1 MTTSGKKGVRTIVYT
16 VTYADGVETGRVE
29 KSNTITTPAVDEV
42 VEVGTKK
49 ATAPVVTT
57 ENVTETQ
64 VIYHGTITLSN
75 PDLPKGNKTD
85 QDCWC

>member
-16 VTYADGVETGRVE
+16 VTHADGAETGRVE
-29 KSNTITTPAVDEV
+29 KLNTITTPAVDEV

-64 VIYHGTITLSN
+64 VILPWRLS
-75 PDLPKGNKTD
+75 L
-85 QDCWC
+85 

>member
-1 MTTSGKKGVRTIVYT
+1 MFYT

-49 ATAPVVTT
+49 ATAPVVT
-57 ENVTETQ
+57 N
-64 VIYHGTITLSN
+64 
-75 PDLPKGNKTD
+75 
-85 QDCWC
+85 